1 MDASVAPRQT
11 RLARLYRG
19 ARYKEEQQQ
28 VFLPLKKPR
37 SGDLASV
44 LTEILEDVVP
54 LSEVGVAAGI
64 GAATT

>member
-1 MDASVAPRQT
+1 
-11 RLARLYRG
+11 
-19 ARYKEEQQQ
+19 
-28 VFLPLKKPR
+28 
-37 SGDLASV
+37 V